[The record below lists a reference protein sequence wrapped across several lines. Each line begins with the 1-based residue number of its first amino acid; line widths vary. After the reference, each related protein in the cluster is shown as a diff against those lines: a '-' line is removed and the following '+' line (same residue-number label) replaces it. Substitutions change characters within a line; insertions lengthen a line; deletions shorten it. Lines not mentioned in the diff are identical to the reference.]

1 MRIFAY
7 NHPHV
12 VHEDF
17 GDETVIIHLKTG
29 VYYNTEGSGR
39 IIWQMLKS
47 RPCRED
53 VINRILLLYDGKEE
67 EIRSSVTLFLDEL
80 KDEDLLV
87 ETDGELAGRGKDP
100 AIKPEYLEAGKKPFV
115 RPLIKKYTDQKEL
128 LLLDPIHEVDD
139 LGWPEK
145 KKDDLG

>member
-1 MRIFAY
+1 MKRILAY

-12 VHEDF
+12 VFEDF
-17 GDETVIIHLKTG
+17 GDEAVIIHLETG
-29 VYYNTEGSGR
+29 VYYNTEGPGR
-39 IIWQMLKS
+39 FIWELIGS

-53 VINRILLLYDGKEE
+53 AVNRIRLLYDGNEE
-67 EIRSSVTLFLDEL
+67 EIRRDVHRFIDEL
-80 KDEDLLV
+80 IAEDLVLDV
-87 ETDGELAGRGKDP
+87 EGDAAENESARPLS
-100 AIKPEYLEAGKKPFV
+100 PEFPDGKKPYV

-145 KKDDLG
+145 K